1 MNARIEYQTIL
12 ENGRPRFAVVPIE
25 DFRRLLQ
32 QSGQAE
38 ATIPHEVVSAVV
50 DGATSARAWREHLEL
65 SQRAVA
71 ERMGITQPAYAQME
85 AADAKPRKAT
95 RERIAAALGILPE
108 QLDF

>member
-12 ENGRPRFAVVPIE
+12 ENGRPRFAVVPIK

-38 ATIPHEVVSAVV
+38 ATVPHKVVSAVV
-50 DGATSARAWREHLEL
+50 EGATPARAWREHLEL
-65 SQRAVA
+65 SQRTVA

-85 AADAKPRKAT
+85 SSDAKLRKAT